1 MGGKQSKPSSNP
13 PPLIDPIY
21 LPRKSSSSASSSSS
35 SSICRAS
42 ASRYD
47 SITDD
52 WPWVYGI
59 RETSLLDW
67 RMDLSDDEIMQ
78 RYQMQRDLPVE
89 IMDCLYLGS
98 AKSVQN
104 IPLLQSLGITAVL
117 NVAGSVALKI
127 DNFGKLLETHGI
139 IYKQIDAKDE
149 SSYPLLD
156 MHWKEA
162 YEFIQSTTNDDKKGK
177 VVVHCVAGINRS
189 ALIAAAYYMNET
201 QSSVLHTVKHV
212 RRQRGDMALSNEGFQ
227 QQLVAMARLHNLL
240 GEKPGDFGCLIEEEA
255 PPTPRLVNGL
265 FSLQ

>member
-21 LPRKSSSSASSSSS
+21 LPQKSSASASSSSIS
-35 SSICRAS
+35 RAS

-47 SITDD
+47 SIADD

-117 NVAGSVALKI
+117 NVAGSVALKS
-127 DNFGKLLETHGI
+127 DNIEKLKTHGI

-149 SSYPLLD
+149 LSYPLLD

-162 YEFIQSTTNDDKKGK
+162 YEFIQSTTTDDKKGK
-177 VVVHCVAGINRS
+177 IVIHCVAGINRS

-201 QSSVLHTVKHV
+201 QSSVLQTVKHV
-212 RRQRGDMALSNEGFQ
+212 RRQRGNMALSNEGFQ

-240 GEKPGDFGCLIEEEA
+240 GEKPGDLGCVIEEEA
-255 PPTPRLVNGL
+255 PPTPRLMNGL
-265 FSLQ
+265 FSLSTE

>member
-21 LPRKSSSSASSSSS
+21 LPQKSSSSASSSSIS
-35 SSICRAS
+35 RAS

-52 WPWVYGI
+52 WSWVYGI

-117 NVAGSVALKI
+117 NVAGSVALKS

-149 SSYPLLD
+149 LSYPLLD
-156 MHWKEA
+156 THWKEA
-162 YEFIQSTTNDDKKGK
+162 YEFIQSTTTDDKRGK

-189 ALIAAAYYMNET
+189 ALIAAASYMNET
-201 QSSVLHTVKHV
+201 QSSVLQTVKHV
-212 RRQRGDMALSNEGFQ
+212 RMQRGNMALSNEGFQ
-227 QQLVAMARLHNLL
+227 QQLVAMARLQNLL
-240 GEKPGDFGCLIEEEA
+240 GKKPGDLGCVIEEEA

-265 FSLQ
+265 FSFP